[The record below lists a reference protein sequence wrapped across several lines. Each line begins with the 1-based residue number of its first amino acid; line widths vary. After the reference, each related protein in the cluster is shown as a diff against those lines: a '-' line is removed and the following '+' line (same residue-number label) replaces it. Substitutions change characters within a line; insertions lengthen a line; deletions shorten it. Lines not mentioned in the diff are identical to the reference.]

1 MWNPTPFRT
10 IREKE
15 WGTVGPSLLGS
26 LLSACGNLR
35 SAAGLVIFLIEKLR
49 PRLWAISRS
58 SRKYHDFS
66 Q

>member
-1 MWNPTPFRT
+1 MGTPWSVALGQLFLLYRYLRRCEHRWGSHSPT
-10 IREKE
+10 
-15 WGTVGPSLLGS
+15 V
-26 LLSACGNLR
+26 
-35 SAAGLVIFLIEKLR
+35 LVIFLMQKLR